1 MKLVTTGVHLKDPKT
16 GKTTRVDIIDV
27 PEDYT
32 VEEYIQAY
40 KNMGEIEFY
49 ERLKSGT
56 VSFVRLPERS
66 EYRFPLDI
74 PEDGPQDIL

>member
-1 MKLVTTGVHLKDPKT
+1 MNLITTGVHLKDPKT

-56 VSFVRLPERS
+56 VSFVRLPECS
-66 EYRFPLDI
+66 EYRLPLDI
-74 PEDGPQDIL
+74 PKDGPQDIL